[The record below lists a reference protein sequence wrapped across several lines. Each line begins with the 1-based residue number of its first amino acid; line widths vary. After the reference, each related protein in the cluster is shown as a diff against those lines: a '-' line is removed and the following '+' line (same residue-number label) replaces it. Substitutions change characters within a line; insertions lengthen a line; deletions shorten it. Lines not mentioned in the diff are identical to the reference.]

1 MKIVQTGRR
10 PRTLIA
16 VACSASMAMARLA
29 HAEDPPS
36 VPLELP
42 GSLDEVLVTGT
53 RLGISQ
59 EESSAKVTVLTARDI
74 ERSGADSLAK
84 ALGSLPMNT
93 GSPLNSYTD
102 AAMGAAYANLRGL
115 GEQRTLV
122 LVNGRRFPNGGL
134 GGDAAVDLNM
144 LPVSLIER
152 VEVLPTGASAVHG
165 SDAIGGV
172 INAVM
177 RQEGGAASASAQL
190 TEHGGGEITK
200 AQLGF
205 AFPFATVD
213 WGVAVDY
220 VDQEGLTASQRDY
233 SSQPLR
239 IGDTDGTLV
248 FAGQNGIP
256 DGQFSVPEGNALGL
270 EPGRYMR
277 IPGSTG
283 QTASDYRPFTRD
295 DAFNQSEYNYSQMPN
310 ERRSLWLFGSR
321 PFDGGERL
329 FLEAFVHERESSSQG
344 APDQLLT
351 FADNVPILE
360 SGAPGIPATNYYN
373 PFGVDLGFAARR
385 FVEQGPRLIDQDVEV
400 WRVVAGVEGD
410 LGNWNWEFAV
420 GTAESESVNR
430 TTGAFASSR
439 YPTALGPSGLD
450 ANGQIVCGD
459 PDPATGIVAAADIIQ
474 GCVPLDIFNGAGSI
488 TPEQLAYMSPRP
500 IVDYGTN
507 DQRIADA
514 VFRGN
519 WGRMLGR
526 DLRWV
531 VGGEYRRESG
541 SRIGDPLRDL
551 GFLGLVETNLPRAEF
566 EVGELFAETQIP
578 LFHDRPAMLDSALTM
593 GVRWSDFSSFGQN
606 TAWQL
611 GLIWQPLDELRLRA
625 SYATVFR
632 APSLLELSETRS
644 LEEASAVDPCGNDP
658 TPEQQA
664 HCEADGVPGGAYV
677 QDEESVFAA
686 AIGGNPDLDP
696 ETGDSLGIGATYSPR
711 WMPGLSV
718 SIDYF
723 RIDLSDVIGT
733 PDIEGILTD
742 CADTGNDEACNLV
755 TRRPDG
761 SPRLVVGVNA
771 NLSRHETSGF
781 DVAVDWHR
789 DTRFGAFEIG
799 VLGTYLDSWLEQAFN
814 EGISLDYAGRTDA
827 GALPRVRAEGHLDW
841 RYGPWHAG
849 YSVTYIGSATETVEE
864 APAFGIFFEPFD
876 RKVSAEAYH
885 DIEGGYRFGN
895 GLQLRLAVINL
906 ADQDPPF
913 INSGLPENTDPA
925 TYPLLGRSYFFS
937 LLYNFGE

>member
-1 MKIVQTGRR
+1 V
-10 PRTLIA
+10 
-16 VACSASMAMARLA
+16 
-29 HAEDPPS
+29 
-36 VPLELP
+36 LE
-42 GSLDEVLVTGT
+42 EVLVTGT
-53 RLGISQ
+53 RLGIPL
-59 EESSAKVTVLTARDI
+59 EESSAKVITLTERDM
-74 ERSGADSLAK
+74 ERSGADSLSK
-84 ALGSLPMNT
+84 VLDSLPMNT
-93 GSPLNSYTD
+93 GSPLNSNMD
-102 AAMGAAYANLRGL
+102 GAMGAAYADLRGL

-177 RQEGGAASASAQL
+177 RQEGGSASASRHA
-190 TEHGGGEITK
+190 TEHGGGGITQ
-200 AQLGF
+200 AQLGL

-220 VDQEGLTASQRDY
+220 VDQEGLTAAERDY
-233 SSQPLR
+233 SAQPLR

-256 DGQFSVPEGNALGL
+256 DGQFTVPEDNALGL

-283 QTASDYRPFTRD
+283 QTAGDYRPFTRD

-329 FLEAFVHERESSSQG
+329 FLEALIHERESTSQG
-344 APDQLLT
+344 SPDQLLT

-373 PFGVDLGFAARR
+373 PFGVDLEFAARR
-385 FVEQGPRLIDQDVEV
+385 FVEQGPRRIEQDVEI
-400 WRVVAGVEGD
+400 WRVVAGIEGD
-410 LGNWNWEFAV
+410 IGNWSWEFAF
-420 GTAESESVNR
+420 GSAESDSVNR

-439 YPTALGPSGLD
+439 YPMALGPSGLD
-450 ANGQIVCGD
+450 ANGRIVCGD
-459 PDPATGIVAAADIIQ
+459 PDPVTGIVAAADIIE

-500 IVDYGTN
+500 IVDHGTN

-519 WGRMLGR
+519 WARVLGR
-526 DLRWV
+526 DVRWV
-531 VGGEYRRESG
+531 LGGEYRRESG
-541 SRIGDPLRDL
+541 SRVGDPLRDL
-551 GFLGLVETNLPRAEF
+551 EFLGLVETNLPRAEF
-566 EVGELFAETQIP
+566 EVGELFAEAQIP
-578 LFHDRPAMLDSALTM
+578 LFHDLTAIRDMALTA

-611 GLIWQPLDELRLRA
+611 GLTWQPLEELRLRA
-625 SYATVFR
+625 SFATVFR
-632 APSLLELSETRS
+632 APSILELSETRS
-644 LEEASAVDPCGNDP
+644 LATSDAPDPCGNDP
-658 TPEQQA
+658 TPAQQVN
-664 HCEADGVPGGAYV
+664 CEADGVPGGAYV
-677 QDEESVFAA
+677 QEEGSEFAS

-711 WMPGLSV
+711 WAPGLSISV
-718 SIDYF
+718 DYF
-723 RIDLSDVIGT
+723 RIELSDIIGT
-733 PDIEGILTD
+733 PDVEGILFD
-742 CADTGNDEACNLV
+742 CADTGNDQACDLV

-761 SPRLVVGVNA
+761 SPRLVVAVNA

-781 DVAVDWHR
+781 DVAIDWHH
-789 DTRFGAFEIG
+789 DSRFGEFGVG
-799 VLGTYLDSWLEQAFN
+799 VLGTYLDIWQEQPFN
-814 EGISLDYAGRTDA
+814 QGITFDYAGRTDA
-827 GALPRVRAEGHLDW
+827 GALPRVRAEGHVDW
-841 RYGPWHAG
+841 RSGPWHAG
-849 YSVTYIGSATETVEE
+849 YSLTYIGSTTETVLP
-864 APAFGIFFEPFD
+864 APPLGIFFEPFD
-876 RKVSAEAYH
+876 REVSAEMYH
-885 DIEGGYRFGN
+885 DVEGGYRFGN
-895 GLQLRLAVINL
+895 GLQLRLAIINL
-906 ADQDPPF
+906 ADRDPPF
-913 INSGLPENTDPA
+913 VNTGLPENTDPA
-925 TYPLLGRSYFFS
+925 TYPLLGRSCFFS
-937 LLYNFGE
+937 VRYDFGD